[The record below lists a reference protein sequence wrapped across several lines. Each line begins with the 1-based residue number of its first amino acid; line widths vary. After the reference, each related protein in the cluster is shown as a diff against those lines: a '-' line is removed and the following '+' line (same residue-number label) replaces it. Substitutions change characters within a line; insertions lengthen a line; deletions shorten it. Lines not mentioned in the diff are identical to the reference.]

1 MKTSIVII
9 ALTTGA
15 ISGCAVNDDYRA
27 QNSYR
32 VEQTGYATVYGGTT
46 WYRDDMPYRVDY
58 DRNRIPD
65 NREAD
70 RYRNGTPDHRAADR
84 NRNGIPDNREPDRNR
99 NGIPDNREY
108 DRNRN
113 GVPDRKDH
121 DREGKS
127 GRNTD
132 RDGDGVPDNKERR
145 PGNFNTR

>member
-9 ALTTGA
+9 ALATGA
-15 ISGCAVNDDYRA
+15 ISGCAVDDDYRP

-58 DRNRIPD
+58 DRNR
-65 NREAD
+65 
-70 RYRNGTPDHRAADR
+70 
-84 NRNGIPDNREPDRNR
+84 NGIPDNRES
-99 NGIPDNREY
+99 